1 MSKTATVMH
10 LADQAAA
17 SGIQKIEAMQTLHAT
32 VSEMRQDV
40 KTALEAFDRITA
52 AQRQSL
58 DEMSEALALGSIR
71 IIEQKTAEIDEAA
84 VQIRT
89 AARAMEA
96 GRLELAKVPERL
108 KAAAGTMERA
118 AAGMVASR
126 PRWWA
131 QVLAL
136 ALASMIGAGI
146 VMTAGAFVTQR
157 LTPAERQELSAWR
170 AMWLHATEQEREL
183 MKGIVSR
190 QKR

>member
-17 SGIQKIEAMQTLHAT
+17 PGIQKIEAMQTLHAT

-71 IIEQKTAEIDEAA
+71 IIEQKTAAIDEAA
-84 VQIRT
+84 ATLQ
-89 AARAMEA
+89 AQAESMEA
-96 GRLELAKVPERL
+96 ERQELAKIPDRL
-108 KAAAGTMERA
+108 KAAAA
-118 AAGMVASR
+118 AMDKATAKAEALR

-131 QVLAL
+131 QVLTLML
-136 ALASMIGAGI
+136 AAMIGAGI
-146 VMTAGAFVTQR
+146 VMTVGAFVTQR
-157 LTPAERQELSAWR
+157 LTPADRQELAGWR
-170 AMWLHATEQEREL
+170 GVWLHATEQEREL
-183 MKGIVSR
+183 MKSIASR

>member
-17 SGIQKIEAMQTLHAT
+17 PGIQKIEAMQTLHAT

-71 IIEQKTAEIDEAA
+71 IIEQKTAAIDEAA
-84 VQIRT
+84 ATLQ
-89 AARAMEA
+89 AQAESMEA
-96 GRLELAKVPERL
+96 ERQELAKIPGRL
-108 KAAAGTMERA
+108 TAAAEALERA
-118 AAGMVASR
+118 TAGMVAAR

-131 QVLAL
+131 QVLYL

-157 LTPAERQELSAWR
+157 LTPADRQELAGWR
-170 AMWLHATEQEREL
+170 GVWLHATEQEREL
-183 MKGIVSR
+183 MKSIASR